1 MSHDSQNIYNGELS
15 DTRKK
20 LWQLARQHR
29 DRAPLYRLRAT
40 SGLFVWGHPAWKI
53 YGLAGITLALVV
65 VALVLSGGS
74 FDASYWVLWLAAGV
88 SAVFLLTGFLFVER
102 FMLDTLTRR
111 WSYRRGWRWR
121 IKEEGGGFE
130 ELAGFKLFSHQRS
143 VLQPELLYG
152 ATLEFSDGYRFFYA
166 VLANLSRDAARSE
179 AQELARACGLPL
191 TEALSS

>member
-1 MSHDSQNIYNGELS
+1 MSHDSPNIYSGELS

-40 SGLFVWGHPAWKI
+40 SGQFVWGHPVWKI
-53 YGLAGITLALVV
+53 YGLAGITMALVV
-65 VALVLSGGS
+65 VALVLSGGR
-74 FDASYWVLWLAAGV
+74 FDASYWPLWLAAGV
-88 SAVFLLTGFLFVER
+88 SALILLAGFLFVER
-102 FMLDTLTRR
+102 FTLDTLTRR
-111 WSYRRGWRWR
+111 WSYRRGWRWD
-121 IKEEGGGFE
+121 IKEENGGFD

-152 ATLEFSDGYRFFYA
+152 ATLEFADGYRFFHA
-166 VLANLSRDAARSE
+166 VLANLSLAAARSE
-179 AQELARACGLPL
+179 VQELARACGLPL